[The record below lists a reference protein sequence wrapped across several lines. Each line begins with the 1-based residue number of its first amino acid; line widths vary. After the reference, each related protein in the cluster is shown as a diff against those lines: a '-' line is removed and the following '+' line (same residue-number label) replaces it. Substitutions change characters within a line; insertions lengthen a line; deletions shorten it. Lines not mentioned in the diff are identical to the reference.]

1 MAACHPDLHVKFTP
15 AAAGRSWMG
24 AQWLAGATSN
34 QPRGT

>member
-1 MAACHPDLHVKFTP
+1 MAARHPHVHAQFSP

-24 AQWLAGATSN
+24 EQWLAGATPN